1 MKLSELDGAGAFVRA
16 DFFTETVEVPDKD
29 GEMVSLEILVREVF
43 SDEYEPLIPKLDAK
57 GKPLDMAHVPMMQKL
72 VGMAVMADE
81 GDTPQPIGYAV
92 AKKLRLPWLF
102 AFFAAAAKHNGGSTA
117 KKSKP
122 PRKSGTS

>member
-1 MKLSELDGAGAFVRA
+1 MKLSELDGAGAFVQA
-16 DFFTETVEVPDKD
+16 EYHTETVEVPDKD
-29 GEMVSLEILVREVF
+29 GEMVSLELLVREVF

-57 GKPLDMAHVPMMQKL
+57 GKPVDMAHVPMMQKL
-72 VGMAVMADE
+72 VGMSIMSDE

-117 KKSKP
+117 KKSRP
-122 PRKSGTS
+122 PRKSGTN